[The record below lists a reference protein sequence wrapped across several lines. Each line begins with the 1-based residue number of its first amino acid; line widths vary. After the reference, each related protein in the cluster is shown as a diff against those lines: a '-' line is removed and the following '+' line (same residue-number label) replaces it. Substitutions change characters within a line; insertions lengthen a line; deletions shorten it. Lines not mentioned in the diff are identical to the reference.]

1 MKKLVIFLTIMIGT
15 AFCADHSPS
24 NISARLYLMAETI
37 VCDPLTDSIWLCFDF
52 KSDKYCDIPKRYYVE
67 YSDEYGWEINWL
79 GGYKNECI
87 GADHITKYW
96 EYRVSNEGVI
106 SEYWYHIDKD
116 YNKVL
121 DSWSKGEV
129 SASRAN
135 KQREAIIDF
144 TKNKWFD
151 RSKI

>member
-1 MKKLVIFLTIMIGT
+1 MIST
-15 AFCADHSPS
+15 AFCADHYPI
-24 NISARLYLMAETI
+24 NISARLDVMGQTI
-37 VCDPLTDSIWLCFDF
+37 VCDPLSDSTWKCFDLVA
-52 KSDKYCDIPKRYYVE
+52 DKYCDIPESYHVE
-67 YSDEYGWEINWL
+67 YSEEYGWMIEWF
-79 GGYKNECI
+79 GGFTNKCI
-87 GADHITKYW
+87 GSDHTTKYW

-106 SEYWYHIDKD
+106 SEYLYHIDKD
-116 YNKVL
+116 GDKVL
-121 DSWSKGEV
+121 DNWRKGEV